1 MDVEALSVG
10 IRVGSIEGG
19 DDGSGEGG
27 DYGSGEGGDDGSGE
41 GGCDGHTEVPSAQHQ
56 SAMYA
61 ITASLSPPSQA
72 LETLAYAQLAETC
85 PGEKQQGK

>member
-1 MDVEALSVG
+1 MPLAAQMDVEALRVG
-10 IRVGSIEGG
+10 IRVGSI
-19 DDGSGEGG
+19 
-27 DYGSGEGGDDGSGE
+27 EGGDDGSGE